1 MHLQS
6 NVSDQL
12 APRSSIRQVGGP
24 EAIEALHLASHT
36 ERRALQLG
44 VRLVTVDESCSGG
57 AQGPFQCDGVRIS
70 EGGHLLLLDAGGD
83 VIRGWNPQGWFSYS
97 VASLELS

>member
-1 MHLQS
+1 M
-6 NVSDQL
+6 SDQL
-12 APRSSIRQVGGP
+12 SPRSSIRQCGGP

-36 ERRALQLG
+36 AQRALRLG
-44 VRLVTVDESCSGG
+44 VRLVSVDESCSGG

-83 VIRGWNPQGWFSYS
+83 VIRGWNPQGWFSFDVSS
-97 VASLELS
+97 VELG